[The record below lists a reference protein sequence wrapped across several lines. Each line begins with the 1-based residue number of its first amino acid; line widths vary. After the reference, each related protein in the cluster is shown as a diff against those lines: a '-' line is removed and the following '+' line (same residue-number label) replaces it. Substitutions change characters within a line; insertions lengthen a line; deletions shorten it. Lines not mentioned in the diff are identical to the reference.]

1 MPLPK
6 EGCFQVTHPST
17 AWVEVP
23 CIRPPE
29 VPYISARGR
38 APETVGNGTDNSSE
52 VSGTISWAEGSFPSV
67 SGVTSETD
75 GTSNNY
81 SLQLN
86 SNNFTQTSA
95 PAGPSCSGALTPSS
109 CQGWQQF
116 IYSSGGSG
124 ASTSCTGGAP
134 CVFMQYWLLD
144 YGKTCPTGWNTFGSG
159 ASTSCWQNSTNG
171 VAVPAETITAL
182 ANLALTGTAGNKD
195 SVAMTVAGTVYAVS
209 QATVLGLSADW
220 TTAEFNVVGN

>member
-29 VPYISARGR
+29 VPYIPARGR

-95 PAGPSCSGALTPSS
+95 PAGPSCSGALTPSELPGVAAVHLLVGRFWRVHQLHGRS
-109 CQGWQQF
+109 ALRIHAILASRLWQDMSDGVEHVRERRVDQLLAEQHQRR
-116 IYSSGGSG
+116 GGSCRAHHRSGQPG
-124 ASTSCTGGAP
+124 A
-134 CVFMQYWLLD
+134 
-144 YGKTCPTGWNTFGSG
+144 YGH
-159 ASTSCWQNSTNG
+159 
-171 VAVPAETITAL
+171 
-182 ANLALTGTAGNKD
+182 
-195 SVAMTVAGTVYAVS
+195 
-209 QATVLGLSADW
+209 
-220 TTAEFNVVGN
+220 